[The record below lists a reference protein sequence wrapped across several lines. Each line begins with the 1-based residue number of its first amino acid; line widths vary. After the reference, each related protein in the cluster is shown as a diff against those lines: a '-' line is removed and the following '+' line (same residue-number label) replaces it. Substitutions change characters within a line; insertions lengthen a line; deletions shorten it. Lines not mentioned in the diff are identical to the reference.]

1 MGNANAEIGTT
12 VRAGGIG
19 TNLHD
24 VGSGQP
30 VVLIHGSGPGV
41 TAWANWRTI
50 LPELSKTRRVVAPDL
65 VGFGFTERPPGIS
78 YGLQTWV
85 DHVIGVLDALELD
98 RVDLVG
104 NSLGGA
110 VALALAIKFP
120 QRVRRLVLMG
130 SGGPKSTITEG
141 LEAVWGYEPSVA
153 NMRVVLDYLAYDR
166 SRVTDDLAKLRYE
179 ASVRPGHQESFA
191 AMFPS
196 PRQVRLDELSI
207 PDHEL
212 QSIPHETLLVHGR
225 EDRVIPV
232 ETSIRLNRL
241 LKSSQLHVFGKCGH
255 WVQIEQTRGFISQV
269 ENFLSAE

>member
-1 MGNANAEIGTT
+1 MGNANAEIGTN
-12 VRAGGIG
+12 VLAGGIG

-30 VVLIHGSGPGV
+30 VVLLHGSGPGV

-50 LPELSKTRRVVAPDL
+50 LPELSKARRVIAPDL
-65 VGFGFTERPPGIS
+65 VGFGFTERPEGIS

-85 DHVIGVLDALELD
+85 DHVIGVLDALKLD

-110 VALALAIKFP
+110 IALALAIKVP

-130 SGGPKSTITEG
+130 TGGPKTAITEG
-141 LEAVWGYEPSVA
+141 LEAVWGYQPSVE
-153 NMRVVLDYLAYDR
+153 NMRAVLNYLAYDR

-179 ASVRPGHQESFA
+179 ASVRPGHHESFA

-196 PRQVRLDELSI
+196 PRQARLDELSI
-207 PDHEL
+207 PDDEL

-225 EDRVIPV
+225 DDQVMPV

-255 WVQIEQTRGFISQV
+255 WVQIEQTRGFITKV

>member
-1 MGNANAEIGTT
+1 
-12 VRAGGIG
+12 
-19 TNLHD
+19 
-24 VGSGQP
+24 
-30 VVLIHGSGPGV
+30 
-41 TAWANWRTI
+41 
-50 LPELSKTRRVVAPDL
+50 
-65 VGFGFTERPPGIS
+65 
-78 YGLQTWV
+78 
-85 DHVIGVLDALELD
+85 
-98 RVDLVG
+98 
-104 NSLGGA
+104 
-110 VALALAIKFP
+110 
-120 QRVRRLVLMG
+120 MG

-191 AMFPS
+191 AMVPS
-196 PRQVRLDELSI
+196 PRQARLDELSI

-225 EDRVIPV
+225 EDQVIPV